1 MEEEWEEKFNKLD
14 VLTGL
19 AESKS
24 HEWTTEQ
31 IDELSGEWVRLLS
44 AAHTSGQRMK
54 AVERATD
61 LGKLSLA
68 KSSPLVSDASEDTSA
83 GQKRVRVMRKPGLR
97 RVRSKSTL
105 DNGSASVSGTGSRT
119 TRSSRKKPDSTR
131 AIDDPNYS
139 AI

>member
-1 MEEEWEEKFNKLD
+1 